1 VRTAETHETPAA
13 AREAMSLYAGALDA
27 ASGVAAMLQD
37 TQFEGSGES
46 IIVRVSPANTPE
58 DIVNIMAVLTKLRSQ
73 YVSQHVSEQGSQCA
87 AIIRS
92 QCRSLAITIRESV
105 HASLIAA
112 VRPPLLIA
120 FLSPILGVVP

>member
-1 VRTAETHETPAA
+1 
-13 AREAMSLYAGALDA
+13 MSLYAGALDA

-92 QCRSLAITIRESV
+92 QCRSLVVAIREPV
-105 HASLIAA
+105 RASLI
-112 VRPPLLIA
+112 VVVCPSIPIA
-120 FLSPILGVVP
+120 FLSPIPGVVP